1 MVKKAKPLVSWN
13 DSHPRTVGIIQARMT
28 SSRLPGKVLLT
39 LGKREVLSHVILR
52 LMEAGV
58 FDDIVVATTRN
69 SCDDKV
75 AQVASENGA
84 SVFRG
89 SEKDVLGRYLG
100 AAEAF
105 RAEIVVRITADC
117 PLIDP
122 RLVSEM
128 VTRFR
133 HMTSGL
139 DKVDLLSNCRIRT
152 YPRGLDTEVFTRETL
167 TVCHLNSKKPH
178 HREHVTTGV
187 YENPHRF
194 VIVDH
199 VSKRDLSQYRLT
211 LDTLDDYQLLRRIFR
226 AWEDRDELSLGL
238 KEVIE
243 IMENNPTWTMI
254 NSHVTQKPVSAAQ

>member
-1 MVKKAKPLVSWN
+1 MIKKVESRFHHKN
-13 DSHPRTVGIIQARMT
+13 QCPRTVAIIQARMT
-28 SSRLPGKVLLT
+28 SSRLPGKVLFG
-39 LGKREVLSHVILR
+39 LGQREVLSHVILR
-52 LMEAGV
+52 LSKAGV

-69 SCDDKV
+69 SFDDKV
-75 AQVASENGA
+75 AMVASENGA

-89 SEKDVLGRYLG
+89 SEKDVLGRYLE
-100 AAEAF
+100 AAETF
-105 RAEIVVRITADC
+105 RAEIIVRITADC

-122 RLVSEM
+122 GLVSEM

-133 HMTSGL
+133 HMTSGV

-152 YPRGLDTEVFTRETL
+152 YPRGLDTEVFTRATL
-167 TVCHLNSKKPH
+167 TACYLTSRKPH

-187 YENPHRF
+187 YENPDRF
-194 VIVDH
+194 TIVDH

-238 KEVIE
+238 REVIE

-254 NSHVTQKPVSAAQ
+254 NSHVTQKPVSAGQ